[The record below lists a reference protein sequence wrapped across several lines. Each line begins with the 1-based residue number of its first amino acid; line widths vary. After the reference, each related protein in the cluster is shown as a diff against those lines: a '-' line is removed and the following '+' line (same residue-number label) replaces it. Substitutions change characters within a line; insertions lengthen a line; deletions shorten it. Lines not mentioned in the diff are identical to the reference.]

1 MRLFLAVNVPEEY
14 HKIIEEFQDSIK
26 GIQGT
31 KNKHYHFT
39 IYFFG
44 EKTEKEMQDII
55 DRLSFLDFE
64 KFKNQ
69 DIFVKDLGFFDNRVL
84 FLKGHNL
91 ECLYIEVLQALK
103 LPKEHFQ
110 AHLTLYRIKKLLT
123 SKENILKLKSPEFR
137 FKMNLHLIESKLDV
151 HQYVIKKT
159 FF

>member
-1 MRLFLAVNVPEEY
+1 MRLFLAVNVPEEF
-14 HKIIEEFQDSIK
+14 HKTIEEFQDSIK

-55 DRLSFLDFE
+55 EKLSTINFE

-69 DIFVKDLGFFDNRVL
+69 DVIVKDLGFFDNRVL
-84 FLKGHNL
+84 FLKGYNL
-91 ECLYIEVLQALK
+91 ENLYNEVISALK

-123 SKENILKLKSPEFR
+123 SKENILKIKSPEFR
-137 FKMNLHLIESKLDV
+137 FKMNLHLIESRLDL
-151 HQYVIKKT
+151 HQYFIKKT